1 MWRATLRTV
10 LSPRVPSRRT
20 AGPLL
25 AALVVGCL
33 PLASVAAC
41 AGDGAS
47 PPAEARDVGP
57 SEPPRPDGPGV
68 GPVTDAATSTPDGG
82 PSDARADVVEAGPK
96 PPFACQADPNFPSVL
111 AVPEAS
117 GAAEVELTPG
127 VRELLV
133 VSDSGRG
140 GVGILIALGAG
151 GGTRAITLPL
161 DQPAIDDNEG
171 IAWRGGA
178 LYALT
183 SSGAVRRFVPDGQGG
198 LARDQDVYRLG
209 AAPASC
215 ADLAAVNCGRN
226 YEGLCLRSAP
236 SASPCAGYAASK
248 AEGKLYCVG
257 IDAAERLFART
268 DVPPISLS
276 FPADQLSDCAFG
288 AAGGPAADV
297 LVVTTNV
304 FGLSRSYR
312 VDEATGATTRLP
324 SSSLLNVEAAAIDKD
339 GALYVF
345 DDNSSSQSTASKTS
359 CVGW

>member
-1 MWRATLRTV
+1 MSRAPSRTV
-10 LSPRVPSRRT
+10 VSSRLPSRLLAIFLAGLPFAGIAACSDGPVT
-20 AGPLL
+20 AGD
-25 AALVVGCL
+25 
-33 PLASVAAC
+33 
-41 AGDGAS
+41 AGDAGTSATT
-47 PPAEARDVGP
+47 
-57 SEPPRPDGPGV
+57 RPDGSVLRPGPDDASNEV
-68 GPVTDAATSTPDGG
+68 DAA
-82 PSDARADVVEAGPK
+82 ARDSGADVVDAGPK
-96 PPFACQADPNFPSVL
+96 PPFACQADTTFPGVL

-117 GAAEVELTPG
+117 AAAEVELTAG

-133 VSDSGRG
+133 LSDSGRG
-140 GVGILIALGAG
+140 GAGILLALGG
-151 GGTRAITLPL
+151 GGGSRGITLPM

-198 LARDQDVYRLG
+198 LTRDQDVYRLG

-226 YEGLCLRSAP
+226 YEGLCLRSGP
-236 SASPCAGYAASK
+236 SANPCAGYAASK

-257 IDAAERLFART
+257 IDAGGRLFART
-268 DVPPISLS
+268 DVPPLALS

-312 VDEATGATTRLP
+312 VDETTGATTRLP
-324 SSSLLNVEAAAIDKD
+324 SSSLLNVEAAAIDRD

-345 DDNSSSQSTASKTS
+345 DDNSQSQSTAAKTS